1 MYRMHAEITQEI
13 EEYCEAHSTPEPE
26 LLYRLN
32 RETNL
37 KVMNPRMLSGHIQGM
52 FLTSLVQMMQPKAV
66 LEIGTYTGYAAIC
79 LAEGL
84 PDDGIIDTIE
94 IDFELEDIIRKYF
107 SQYPK
112 KEKINLHIGDAV
124 EVIPTLDKTYD
135 LVFMDADK
143 EEYIRYYE
151 LVLPK
156 VRKGGYI
163 LADNVLWSGK
173 VLQEVKSG
181 DKDTPAIRQFNDYVL
196 QDERVWNFL
205 LPLRDGIMV
214 IEKL

>member
-1 MYRMHAEITQEI
+1 MHAEITQEI

-52 FLTSLVQMMQPKAV
+52 FLTSLVRMMQPKAV
-66 LEIGTYTGYAAIC
+66 LEIGTYTGYATLCMAD
-79 LAEGL
+79 GL

-94 IDFELEDIIRKYF
+94 VDVELEDLIRKYF
-107 SQYPK
+107 SQSSN

-124 EVIPTLDKTYD
+124 EVIPTLDKIYD

-196 QDERVWNFL
+196 QDERVRNFL